1 VHSNHQQEESMMDK
15 KQVYKGIV
23 KSGRGAGAGE
33 MSAPGV
39 LEGFRQLTGLAVIP
53 GTLNIDLTEVF
64 DLALLNYAS
73 FVDLGM
79 PQTDLA
85 TMGID
90 FNGEQGLHYGQVVI
104 TARYPGC
111 VLCFTW
117 VDRPGINAELVS
129 PHHLRNTLNLQDG
142 DTVEFTLV

>member
-1 VHSNHQQEESMMDK
+1 MTDK

-23 KSGRGAGAGE
+23 TTGRGAGAGV

-64 DLALLNYAS
+64 DLSLLNYTP

-79 PQTDLA
+79 PQLDLA
-85 TMGID
+85 AMGID

-104 TARYPGC
+104 AARYPGC
-111 VLCFTW
+111 IFCFTW
-117 VDRPGINAELVS
+117 VSRPGINAELVS

-142 DTVEFTLV
+142 DTVEFTLVRD

>member
-1 VHSNHQQEESMMDK
+1 MDK
-15 KQVYKGIV
+15 EQVYKGIV

-39 LEGFRQLTGLAVIP
+39 LEGLRELTGLAVIP

-64 DLALLNYAS
+64 DLSLLNYAS

-79 PQTDLA
+79 PQIDLA

-104 TARYPGC
+104 ATRYPGC

-129 PHHLRNTLNLQDG
+129 PHHLRNTLNLQDE
-142 DTVEFTLV
+142 DLVDFTLVSD

>member
-1 VHSNHQQEESMMDK
+1 MEE
-15 KQVYKGIV
+15 KQVYRGII
-23 KSGRGAGAGE
+23 KTGRGAGAGE

-64 DLALLNYAS
+64 DLSLLSYNSSAE
-73 FVDLGM
+73 LGM
-79 PQTDLA
+79 TQIDLRA
-85 TMGID
+85 LGID
-90 FNGEQGLHYGQVVI
+90 FDGEQGMHYGRI
-104 TARYPGC
+104 AIANEYPGC
-111 VLCFTW
+111 IICFTW
-117 VDRPGINAELVS
+117 VDCPGINAELVS

>member
-1 VHSNHQQEESMMDK
+1 MDK

-23 KSGRGAGAGE
+23 TTGRGAGTGK

-39 LEGFRQLTGLAVIP
+39 LEGFRQLTGLSVIP
-53 GTLNIDLTEVF
+53 GTLNINLTEDF
-64 DLALLNYAS
+64 DLSLLNYAS

-79 PQTDLA
+79 PQVDLA

-104 TARYPGC
+104 AARYPGC

-117 VDRPGINAELVS
+117 VGRPGINAELVS

-142 DTVEFTLV
+142 DTVEFTLVSD

>member
-1 VHSNHQQEESMMDK
+1 MMDK

-23 KSGRGAGAGE
+23 TTGRGAGAGE

-53 GTLNIDLTEVF
+53 GTLNIDLTELF
-64 DLALLNYAS
+64 DLSLLNYAS

-85 TMGID
+85 AMGID
-90 FNGEQGLHYGQVVI
+90 FTDEQGLHYGRIVI
-104 TARYPGC
+104 AAKYPGC
-111 VLCFTW
+111 ILCFTW
-117 VDRPGINAELVS
+117 VGRPGINAELVS

-142 DTVEFTLV
+142 DTVEFTLVSD